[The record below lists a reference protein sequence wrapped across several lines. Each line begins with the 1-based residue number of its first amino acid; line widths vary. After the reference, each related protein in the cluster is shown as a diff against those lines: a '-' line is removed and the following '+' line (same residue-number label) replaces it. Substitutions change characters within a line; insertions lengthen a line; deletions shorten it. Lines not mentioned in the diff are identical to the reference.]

1 MLKTSSL
8 RMTPVEWILLFILGG
23 FWGCTFFF
31 NEIAILELPPLSII
45 LFRVGLAS
53 IILWIVVFASGITIL
68 RSRDVWVALG
78 IMAAINSAIPFFLIA
93 WGQIHITG
101 GLASILIATSPLFAV
116 VGAHYWTRDEGLT
129 PGKIIGILAGLI
141 GVVFLLGP
149 ELLGDIGSDLIGQL
163 SVLAAAICYAGSA
176 IYGRRF
182 ATFGVPPLFV
192 ATGQMTMA
200 TVLLVPFTLIVDQ
213 PWTLANPSLPVWGAI
228 ISLAV
233 VSTTFA
239 YLIYFRILANAGAIN
254 ILLVNF
260 LVPVSALLLGIF
272 VLGETLTIEQVIGLA
287 CIVVG
292 LVTIDG
298 RLLSRFQLTG

>member
-1 MLKTSSL
+1 
-8 RMTPVEWILLFILGG
+8 MTPVEWVLLFILGG

-53 IILWIVVFASGITIL
+53 IILWIVVFASGITIPG
-68 RSRDVWVALG
+68 SKDVWIALAV
-78 IMAAINSAIPFFLIA
+78 MATINSAVPFFLIV

-129 PGKIIGILAGLI
+129 TGKVIGVLAGMI

-149 ELLGDIGSDLIGQL
+149 ELLGDIGSDLLGQL
-163 SVLAAAICYAGSA
+163 SVLGAAICYAGSA

-182 ATFGVPPLFV
+182 ATLGVPPMFV

-200 TVLLVPFTLIVDQ
+200 TILLLPFTLIIDQ

-239 YLIYFRILANAGAIN
+239 YLIYFRILATAGAIN

-272 VLGETLTIEQVIGLA
+272 VLGETLTTEQVIGMA

-292 LVTIDG
+292 LVMIDG
-298 RLLSRFQLTG
+298 RILGRFQLTR

>member
-1 MLKTSSL
+1 M
-8 RMTPVEWILLFILGG
+8 
-23 FWGCTFFF
+23 
-31 NEIAILELPPLSII
+31 
-45 LFRVGLAS
+45 
-53 IILWIVVFASGITIL
+53 
-68 RSRDVWVALG
+68 
-78 IMAAINSAIPFFLIA
+78 
-93 WGQIHITG
+93 
-101 GLASILIATSPLFAV
+101 
-116 VGAHYWTRDEGLT
+116 
-129 PGKIIGILAGLI
+129 I

>member
-1 MLKTSSL
+1 
-8 RMTPVEWILLFILGG
+8 MTPVEWILLFILGG